1 MGVTSWVVVIPVK
14 RLGAAK
20 SRLRGAVA
28 DAHHEGLALAMLRDT
43 IAAVAACPDVGDVL
57 VVTDDPVV
65 TAMAPGLDAR
75 PVPDAPSAGLNA
87 AAAFGADVAA
97 ALHRWRA
104 VLAGDLPALRP
115 GELAAALATAAQG
128 PAALGPAAQGPAAQ
142 GPAAQGPAAQ
152 GPAAQGPAAQGP
164 AARGTAAR
172 GTATRGAAAY
182 GGRHFLR
189 DAAGTGT
196 VLLTAGPGVPLDPH
210 FGIGSAAAHAA
221 SGAVELSGDWPG
233 LRHDVDTAADLSA
246 ALALGTGPHT
256 SALLN
261 EVDVTAGCRA
271 G

>member
-97 ALHRWRA
+97 GLHRWRA

-115 GELAAALATAAQG
+115 GELAAALATAALG

-142 GPAAQGPAAQ
+142 GPAAQGS
-152 GPAAQGPAAQGP
+152 

-172 GTATRGAAAY
+172 GTAAY

-256 SALLN
+256 SALLT